1 MQWRPGNRRRS
12 RRRRPGQRRAPLPPS
27 APERLP
33 LGRQLPEQQARRPVQ
48 VPHGPGSRVRSRR
61 CRWTGLGGRGDR
73 RLRRCGHRAG
83 AFAAGCAAW
92 VAAEDVE
99 SAAECAAPVAGE
111 TAAAP
116 VVGPALQPVR
126 DSAPRLSAIATLF
139 SCGAVERAFGRAS
152 LNVDLLNSGVF
163 LNNGPLRAF
172 VAGTH
177 NRRCQGGG

>member
-1 MQWRPGNRRRS
+1 
-12 RRRRPGQRRAPLPPS
+12 
-27 APERLP
+27 
-33 LGRQLPEQQARRPVQ
+33 V
-48 VPHGPGSRVRSRR
+48 
-61 CRWTGLGGRGDR
+61 
-73 RLRRCGHRAG
+73 

-116 VVGPALQPVR
+116 VAGPALQPVR

-152 LNVDLLNSGVF
+152 LNVDLLSVDLLNGGF